1 VRRVLAF
8 AFLLAAS
15 PASAQRT
22 EFSLLAGYT
31 TAGQIDKK
39 AVGIQEIEYDASFS
53 WGLAGG
59 HFFSP
64 HLGAEVSW
72 IRQETGLSL
81 ATSAG
86 SARLVDANID
96 QIHGS
101 GVYQFGADKARLR
114 PFVSLGLGASF
125 FGGGDLASET
135 KLSWSLGAGLKW
147 FPRQSLGARLQVRYN
162 PTRLNDAS
170 SGFCDPF
177 GFCQDSLEQFGF
189 TGGVVLRF

>member
-1 VRRVLAF
+1 MRRLLAF
-8 AFLLAAS
+8 AFLLLAS
-15 PASAQRT
+15 PAFAQRT

-31 TAGQIDKK
+31 TAGDIERKT
-39 AVGIQEIEYDASFS
+39 AGIQGLKYDSSFS
-53 WGLAGG
+53 WGLSAG

-64 HLGAEVSW
+64 HLGAEMSW
-72 IRQETGLSL
+72 LREETGLSL

-86 SARLVDANID
+86 SAKLVDVNLD

-101 GVYQFGADKARLR
+101 AVYQFGADKARLR

-125 FGGGDLASET
+125 FGGGDLESET
-135 KLSWSLGAGLKW
+135 KLSLVVGAGLKW
-147 FPRQSLGARLQVRYN
+147 FPRQSVGARLQVRYN

-177 GFCQDSLEQFGF
+177 GFCQNSLQQFGF